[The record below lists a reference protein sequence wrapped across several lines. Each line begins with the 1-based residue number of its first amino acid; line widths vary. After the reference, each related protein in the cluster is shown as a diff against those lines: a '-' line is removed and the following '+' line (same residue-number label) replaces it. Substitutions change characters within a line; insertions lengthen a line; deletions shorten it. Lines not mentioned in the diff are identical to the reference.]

1 MKGIVLIILLACLVG
16 CESTQQAQN
25 PPAQV
30 LNDEAFP
37 DYVLFPVET
46 EQQVFELDDEAR
58 AFVARIVNPIYDPI
72 DRMETLIER
81 IFDRSELNL
90 LYMGNANT
98 TAAQTFH
105 NRAANCLSLSIMAYS
120 MAKQAGFSVRFQDID
135 IPEYWTRRDGFSL
148 LNGHINLKIMPRP
161 NSNVVQFIQQG
172 YEVDFD
178 PQASRNHFPKRFVGR
193 DTILAM
199 FYNNKG
205 ADALLANSY
214 TKAYSY
220 FRAAIKTA
228 PKFES
233 AYVNLGFLYRLN
245 EEYQFAEN
253 AYTRALEIDA
263 DNLTAWENL
272 AYLYDNVGQP
282 ERAAEILSRVEQ
294 KRKDNPFYHFIMGEQ
309 EFEKENY
316 LGALNHY
323 RDALRLDKSR
333 HEIFYGLAKTY
344 YHLGDVNRSARYFK
358 KAIQRSRTDQD
369 QRRYQGKLDFL
380 SRRDE
385 NKF

>member
-1 MKGIVLIILLACLVG
+1 MKGIVFIVLLVCLVG
-16 CESTQQAQN
+16 CKSTQQVNTPSIQI
-25 PPAQV
+25 
-30 LNDEAFP
+30 LNDTAFP
-37 DYVLFPVET
+37 DYGLFPVET
-46 EQQVFELDDEAR
+46 EQQVFELDDEAK
-58 AFVARIVNPIYDPI
+58 AFVNRIVAPIYDPI

-98 TAAQTFH
+98 TAAETFH

-161 NSNVVQFIQQG
+161 NSSVVQFIQQG
-172 YEVDFD
+172 FEVDFD

-193 DTILAM
+193 STILSM
-199 FYNNKG
+199 YYNNKG

-220 FRAAIKTA
+220 FRAAIMTD
-228 PKFES
+228 PDFES

-245 EEYQFAEN
+245 GKYQYAEN
-253 AYTRALEIDA
+253 AYTKALEIDP

-272 AYLYDNVGQP
+272 AYLYVNVGQQ
-282 ERAAEILSRVEQ
+282 ERADEIMARVEQ
-294 KRKDNPFYHFIMGEQ
+294 KRRDNPFYHFILGEQ

-316 LGALNHY
+316 LVALDHY
-323 RDALRLDKSR
+323 RDALRLDKTR

-344 YHLGDVNRSARYFK
+344 YQLGDVNRSARYFK

-380 SRRDE
+380 SRRG
-385 NKF
+385 KTKS

>member
-1 MKGIVLIILLACLVG
+1 MRGIAIVVLLGLLTACQ
-16 CESTQQAQN
+16 STQQAQQQ
-25 PPAQV
+25 PDTV
-30 LNDEAFP
+30 LYDHAFP
-37 DYVLFPVET
+37 DYALFPVET
-46 EQQVFELDDEAR
+46 EQEVFELDEDAK
-58 AFVARIVNPIYDPI
+58 AFVGRVVNPIYDPI
-72 DRMETLIER
+72 DRMETLIEQ

-98 TAAQTFH
+98 TAAETFH

-120 MAKQAGFSVRFQDID
+120 MAKEAGFSVRFQDID

-148 LNGHINLKIMPRP
+148 LNGHINLKVMPRP
-161 NSNVVQFIQQG
+161 TSNVIQLIEKG
-172 YEVDFD
+172 FEVDFD
-178 PQASRNHFPKRFVGR
+178 PQASRNHFPKSFVDR
-193 DTILAM
+193 YTILAM

-220 FRAAIKTA
+220 FRAAINTD
-228 PKFES
+228 PEFDS

-245 EEYQFAEN
+245 QHYQYAEN
-253 AYTRALEIDA
+253 AYTHALEIDPE
-263 DNLTAWENL
+263 NLTAWENL
-272 AYLYDNVGQP
+272 AYLYTNTGQP
-282 ERAAEILSRVEQ
+282 ERANEIMARVERQ
-294 KRKDNPFYHFIMGEQ
+294 REDNPFYHFILGEQ
-309 EFEKENY
+309 EFENENY
-316 LGALNHY
+316 LGALEHY
-323 RDALRLDKSR
+323 RSALRLDKSR

-344 YHLGDVNRSARYFK
+344 YQLGDVNRSARYFK

-385 NKF
+385 NKS

>member
-1 MKGIVLIILLACLVG
+1 MKGILIVILLGLLTACQ
-16 CESTQQAQN
+16 STQQVQTQ
-25 PPAQV
+25 PDRV
-30 LNDEAFP
+30 LNDDAFP
-37 DYVLFPVET
+37 EYTLFPVES
-46 EQQVFELDDEAR
+46 EQEVFALDDDAK
-58 AFVARIVNPIYDPI
+58 AFVGRIINPIYDPI
-72 DRMETLIER
+72 DRMETLIEQ

-98 TAAQTFH
+98 TASETFH

-120 MAKQAGFSVRFQDID
+120 MAKEAGFSVRFQDID

-161 NSNVVQFIQQG
+161 TSNVVQLIEKGF
-172 YEVDFD
+172 EVDFD
-178 PQASRNHFPKRFVGR
+178 PQASRNHFPKSFVDR

-220 FRAAIKTA
+220 FRAAIKVD
-228 PKFES
+228 PEFDS

-245 EEYQFAEN
+245 GFYQNAEN
-253 AYTRALEIDA
+253 SYSHALEIDV

-272 AYLYDNVGQP
+272 AYLYSNTGQP
-282 ERAAEILSRVEQ
+282 ERAEEIMVRVEQ
-294 KRKDNPFYHFIMGEQ
+294 RREDNPFYHFILGEQ
-309 EFEKENY
+309 EFENENY
-316 LGALNHY
+316 QGALGHY
-323 RDALRLDKSR
+323 RTALRLDKSR

-344 YHLGDVNRSARYFK
+344 YQLGDVNRSARYFK

-369 QRRYQGKLDFL
+369 QQRYQGKLDFL

-385 NKF
+385 NKS